1 MSLQG
6 YLSSTP
12 TDVELY
18 TDLITIAKCP
28 HFLALLHVEQS
39 QSWCLNRIEITLQ
52 VSQRS
57 TIHLIKLCSVPI
69 CPIVEH
75 GIQND
80 DAHDVLV
87 EVKAQLVELAR
98 PSVEHHGVE
107 VDRPQVDEL
116 HELPS
121 DLAEW

>member
-1 MSLQG
+1 MLNNLNPGAWKELQSLFKFHK
-6 YLSSTP
+6 S
-12 TDVELY
+12 
-18 TDLITIAKCP
+18 
-28 HFLALLHVEQS
+28 
-39 QSWCLNRIEITLQ
+39 
-52 VSQRS
+52 S

-69 CPIVEH
+69 WPIVEQ

-107 VDRPQVDEL
+107 VDRPQVDEI
-116 HELPS
+116 HELPP